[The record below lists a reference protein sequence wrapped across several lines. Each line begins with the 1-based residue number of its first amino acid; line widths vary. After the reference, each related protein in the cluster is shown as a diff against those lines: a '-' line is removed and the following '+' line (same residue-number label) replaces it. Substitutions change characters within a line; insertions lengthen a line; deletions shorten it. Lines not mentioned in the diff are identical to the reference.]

1 MHALRLGMA
10 ASFERKLGRR
20 PLELDDPSD
29 VICRTFAIQ
38 FFLTRP
44 LRMVPAGI
52 FVHRALQI
60 GPAILSTRSTTRATR
75 KFLVRYLSLPPTP
88 PARPAHHTSRAD
100 RFHTLRPPHRLAHV
114 QTSRR
119 TRLGTNARDKCRWR
133 PCAPSEPR
141 VARAGV
147 FRRSIGTCEHAR
159 PGLFELYLSH
169 GREHRRYVRGACA
182 HDPNNVEG
190 KEACD

>member
-29 VICRTFAIQ
+29 VICRTFAIK

-44 LRMVPAGI
+44 LRMVPAGV
-52 FVHRALQI
+52 FAHRALQI
-60 GPAILSTRSTTRATR
+60 GPEILSTRSTTRATR

-119 TRLGTNARDKCRWR
+119 TRLGAEKYGVTLLPCKKTLVTLRLPSDEASSATRGSCRLQ
-133 PCAPSEPR
+133 
-141 VARAGV
+141 
-147 FRRSIGTCEHAR
+147 
-159 PGLFELYLSH
+159 GLKS
-169 GREHRRYVRGACA
+169 
-182 HDPNNVEG
+182 
-190 KEACD
+190 